1 MKNEPSANEIMLH
14 PFRTV
19 FVGKSNS
26 GKSHEL
32 ARILIDNERYGVL
45 S

>member
-1 MKNEPSANEIMLH
+1 MKNEPSANEILVH
-14 PFRTV
+14 PFRAV

-32 ARILIDNERYGVL
+32 ARILIDDERYNVL